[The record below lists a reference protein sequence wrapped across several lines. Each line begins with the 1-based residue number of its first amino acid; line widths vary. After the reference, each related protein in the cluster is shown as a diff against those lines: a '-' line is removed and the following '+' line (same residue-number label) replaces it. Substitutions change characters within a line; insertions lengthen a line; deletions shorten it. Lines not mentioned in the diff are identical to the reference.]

1 MSDPTKNPRDE
12 KFMKR
17 LQEEQSEAHDLD
29 ETVDPRADDLEVKDE
44 PDTSP
49 ENT

>member
-1 MSDPTKNPRDE
+1 MADPTKNPRDDE
-12 KFMKR
+12 FQKR
-17 LQEEQSEAHDLD
+17 LQEEQSEVEDLD
-29 ETVDPRADDLEVKDE
+29 EADKPRPADLKERE

>member
-1 MSDPTKNPRDE
+1 MADPTKNPRDDE
-12 KFMKR
+12 FQRR
-17 LQEEQSEAHDLD
+17 LQEEQSEVEDLD
-29 ETVDPRADDLEVKDE
+29 DADDPRPDDLREHE

>member
-1 MSDPTKNPRDE
+1 MADPSKNPRDE
-12 KFMKR
+12 DFQRR
-17 LQEEQSEAHDLD
+17 LQEEQSEI
-29 ETVDPRADDLEVKDE
+29 DDLKDTTKPRPADLEEHE

>member
-12 KFMKR
+12 DFMRR
-17 LQEEQSEAHDLD
+17 LQEEQSEADDLD
-29 ETVDPRADDLEVKDE
+29 ESEETHSADLTIEQE

>member
-1 MSDPTKNPRDE
+1 MPDPTKNPRDDD
-12 KFMKR
+12 FMRR

-29 ETVDPRADDLEVKDE
+29 DTDDPRADDLTIEHE
-44 PDTSP
+44 PDTKP